1 MVFYINKQAVEIKTR
16 FENAP
21 LTSPNEACAAIGM
34 LCRIYGLEI
43 PPKRDMVSEM
53 KKDFHTAIKNMPVP
67 SEFAAK
73 ILALLDG
80 YYKDDPV
87 TDEIYEL
94 LKYSYHEQKNN

>member
-21 LTSPNEACAAIGM
+21 LTSLNEACAAIGM
-34 LCRIYGLEI
+34 LSKIYGLAVPE
-43 PPKRDMVSEM
+43 KRDMVSEM
-53 KKDFHTAIKNMPVP
+53 KEDLH
-67 SEFAAK
+67 AK
-73 ILALLDG
+73 IKDLSVVSEYAKKIADLLEG

-94 LKYSYHEQKNN
+94 LQYSYHEQT